1 MTMTGMIIDGMCG
14 ASHPNLGDMHKE
26 AKRTDRDCTRVRAG
40 GKYGFVSE
48 GKVIN
53 QDPPAL
59 QKAVGESVQLT
70 GHVKATQ

>member
-1 MTMTGMIIDGMCG
+1 
-14 ASHPNLGDMHKE
+14 MHKE
-26 AKRTDRDCTRVRAG
+26 AKMTDRDCTRACVKGG

-53 QDPPAL
+53 KDLPAF

-70 GHVKATQ
+70 GHVDATQ